1 MNVALSSDAQTLRA
15 LPGSGGSGMDMRG
28 LKHRLA
34 TSPMAGPLS
43 SLRNSWKARKLVSN
57 AELGLLFK
65 EDQMMEAML
74 ERMIRPDWNCLDIGA
89 HIGSVSY
96 RFHTLAPQGRHAIIE
111 ASPDKATL
119 LAQRFP
125 ETPVLQVAVSDSA
138 GEVTFYEN
146 LDQPGYS
153 SLSDRGSRGRVQ
165 EITVP
170 ARRLDELFAETQR
183 FDLVKIDVEGHE
195 FAALTGGRSLLDRCR
210 PVILFEAGAA
220 EDADLDTGQSERLF
234 DLLTKELGYRVF
246 AVFDLYFDRPAISA
260 ELFRSYRTY
269 PFMAFNYFALPAETN
284 ARPAPS
290 AKE

>member
-1 MNVALSSDAQTLRA
+1 MNAALSPEAQSLRA
-15 LPGSGGSGMDMRG
+15 RPGSGGSGIDMRG

-34 TSPMAGPLS
+34 TSSLAGPLS
-43 SLRNSWKARKLVSN
+43 SLRSGWQARKLVSN

-65 EDQMMEAML
+65 EDQMMEALL
-74 ERMIRPDWNCLDIGA
+74 ERMIRRDWNCLDIGA

-96 RFHTLAPQGRHAIIE
+96 RFHLLAPEGGHAIIE
-111 ASPDKATL
+111 ASPEKAAL

-125 ETPVLQVAVSDSA
+125 DTPVLQVAVSDNA
-138 GEVTFYEN
+138 GEVSFYEN

-153 SLSDRGSRGRVQ
+153 SLSDRASRGRVR

-170 ARRLDELFAETQR
+170 ARRLDDLFDADQH
-183 FDLVKIDVEGHE
+183 FDLIKIDVEGHE
-195 FAALTGGRSLLDRCR
+195 FAALTGGRALLERCR
-210 PVILFEAGAA
+210 PIILFEAGAA
-220 EDADLDTGQSERLF
+220 DDTDLETGQSERLF
-234 DLLTKELGYRVF
+234 AYLTEDLGYAVF
-246 AVFDLYFDRPAISA
+246 AVFDLYFDRPALST

-269 PFMAFNYFALPAETN
+269 PFLAFNYFALPPETT

>member
-1 MNVALSSDAQTLRA
+1 MSPALSPEAQSLRA
-15 LPGSGGSGMDMRG
+15 RPGSGGGMDMRG

-34 TSPMAGPLS
+34 TSSLAGPLA
-43 SLRNSWKARKLVSN
+43 SLRGGWKARKLVSN

-65 EDQMMEAML
+65 EDQMMETML

-96 RFHTLAPQGRHAIIE
+96 RFQMLAPKGRHAIIE
-111 ASPDKATL
+111 ASPDKAAL
-119 LAQRFP
+119 LAHRFP
-125 ETPVLQVAVSDSA
+125 DTPVLQLAVSDSA
-138 GEVTFYEN
+138 GEVSFYEN

-153 SLSDRGSRGRVQ
+153 SLSDRASRGRVR

-170 ARRLDELFAETQR
+170 ARRLDDLFDADQC

-195 FAALTGGRSLLDRCR
+195 FAALTGGRALLERCR
-210 PVILFEAGAA
+210 PVILFEAGAI
-220 EDADLDTGQSERLF
+220 DDTDLATGQGERLF
-234 DLLTKELGYRVF
+234 DFLTADLDYAVF

-269 PFMAFNYFALPAETN
+269 PFLAFNYFALPAET